1 MIHGNAVFIREE
13 AKLAR
18 NTHLYTFSTR
28 NFTSFNSV
36 NFPGVT
42 IGSLSIK
49 QTTPL
54 AAEIIC
60 SHDYDVML
68 GGVAH
73 KCFGTYEELK
83 ASRFLN
89 DLPEIKKSS
98 TIKGLKSSS

>member
-1 MIHGNAVFIREE
+1 MVHGNAVFIREK

-42 IGSLSIK
+42 LRSLSIK
-49 QTTPL
+49 LSTPL

-60 SHDYDVML
+60 SRDYDVTL
-68 GGVAH
+68 GGAAH
-73 KCFGTYEELK
+73 KSWYLRRVESFAFSQRIAQK
-83 ASRFLN
+83 
-89 DLPEIKKSS
+89 
-98 TIKGLKSSS
+98 

>member
-1 MIHGNAVFIREE
+1 MAHVNAVFIREE

-42 IGSLSIK
+42 LRSLSIK
-49 QTTPL
+49 LSTLL

-60 SHDYDVML
+60 SRDYDVPL
-68 GGVAH
+68 GGVAL
-73 KCFGTYEELK
+73 KAGTYVELK
-83 ASRFLN
+83 ASLFLN
-89 DLPEIKKSS
+89 EQPEIQ
-98 TIKGLKSSS
+98 KGLKSSS

>member
-1 MIHGNAVFIREE
+1 MKMVRGNAVFIREE

-36 NFPGVT
+36 NFPGVMLR
-42 IGSLSIK
+42 SLSIK
-49 QTTPL
+49 LNTPL

-60 SHDYDVML
+60 SCDYDVTL

-73 KCFGTYEELK
+73 KSWYLRGVESFAFSQLI
-83 ASRFLN
+83 ARN
-89 DLPEIKKSS
+89 
-98 TIKGLKSSS
+98 